1 MESDRFIEALGTPE
15 EWSRITPETV
25 AVEAVPD
32 EVVTDANLKNKIG
45 SVATKEEVDRALLLL
60 KQD

>member
-1 MESDRFIEALGTPE
+1 MELARFIDALGTPE
-15 EWSRITPETV
+15 EWSRIPAETV
-25 AVEAVPD
+25 AVEVVSD
-32 EVVTDANLKNKIG
+32 EVVPDANLKTKIG